1 MATVHV
7 LVPDGIKPKRP
18 LGTGLTDGP
27 KTGIGAFNVLLP
39 RDDVKCAGAAPL
51 APVEPTVHQ
60 SIASVQ

>member
-39 RDDVKCAGAAPL
+39 RDDVKCARAKSSAS
-51 APVEPTVHQ
+51 VEPMTVGAYH
-60 SIASVQ
+60 